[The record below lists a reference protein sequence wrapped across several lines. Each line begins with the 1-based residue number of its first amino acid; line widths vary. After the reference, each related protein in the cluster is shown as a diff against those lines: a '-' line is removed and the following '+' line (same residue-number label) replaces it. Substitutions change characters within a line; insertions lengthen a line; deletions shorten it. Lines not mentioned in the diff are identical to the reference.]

1 MNHRPFKVLR
11 DKMSPEQRTQANT
24 LAKKMLGEMV
34 LAELRKHAGL
44 TQEEVAERL
53 GIRQPSLSKIES
65 QDDMQITTLNR
76 LVEALGGKLEIIVH
90 MPKGEIRL
98 NQFKEAS

>member
-1 MNHRPFKVLR
+1 MARNFRELEA
-11 DKMSPEQRTQANT
+11 KMPVDSVARAQAR
-24 LAKKMLGEMV
+24 AKGVLGEMV
-34 LAELRKHAGL
+34 LGELRRHAGL
-44 TQEEVAERL
+44 TQEEVAARL

-65 QDDMQITTLNR
+65 EDDMQITTLNR

-90 MPKGEIRL
+90 MPKGDIRL